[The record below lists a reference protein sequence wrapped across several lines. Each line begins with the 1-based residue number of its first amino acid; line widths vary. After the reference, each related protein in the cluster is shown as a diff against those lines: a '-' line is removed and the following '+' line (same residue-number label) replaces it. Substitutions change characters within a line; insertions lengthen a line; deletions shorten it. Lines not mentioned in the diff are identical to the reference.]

1 MNPKRHAARGC
12 LAACLAIGCGS
23 DSTQALAP
31 PGGGLPGP
39 APTLGP
45 VYAMM
50 TQVYGEDDRS
60 VYVTLSDTLD
70 LTEVSLDQAREFS
83 GVANFTPF
91 DGRLLISSGD
101 APLITEFE
109 VTPELGLQEG
119 RTISFTG
126 FPLQDN
132 ANLYYQFFV
141 DENTAYLP
149 FDGFRRILWN
159 PTTFELSGVMEN
171 SNVPREQDGL
181 MLEAGGNRNSVQ
193 YAGSVLQ
200 AFFYHDE
207 NWDQHAPNSPIAIY
221 DRVSH
226 EETGLIDAPC
236 PGLGLATQ
244 DEAGNTY
251 FGSWGY
257 LPTAA
262 LYGYGP
268 APCIVRVT
276 PELTLDPAF
285 TTDLRDWTDGRYAS
299 NFRYIGA
306 GMAMA
311 NVLHHEELGADFS
324 AAPDVAVS
332 DLIAGSGSYW
342 RLWLFDVEQRSGRPV
357 EGIDL
362 AIGAGA
368 QFAVLDGRTFV
379 FLPYADYSRSRVYEI
394 DAEGLA
400 TERLDVLGDV
410 FKWVRVR

>member
-1 MNPKRHAARGC
+1 MNAKRRAACVC
-12 LAACLAIGCGS
+12 LAAGVAIGCGS
-23 DSTQALAP
+23 DSTETPTTQS
-31 PGGGLPGP
+31 GDLPGETP
-39 APTLGP
+39 ALGP

-60 VYVTLSDTLD
+60 VYVSLSDTLD
-70 LTEVSLDQAREFS
+70 VSEVSLDQAREFS

-91 DGRLLISSGD
+91 EGRLLISSGD

-119 RTISFTG
+119 RTISFDG
-126 FPLQDN
+126 FPLPDN
-132 ANLYYQFFV
+132 ANLYYQFFL

-149 FDGFRRILWN
+149 FDGYKRIVWD
-159 PTTFELSGVMEN
+159 PTAFELRGVMEN
-171 SNVPREQDGL
+171 SSIPPVQDGL
-181 MLEAGGNRNSVQ
+181 VLEAGGNRNSVQ

-200 AFFYHDE
+200 AFSYHDE
-207 NWDQHAPNSPIAIY
+207 NFDQYAPNSPIAVY
-221 DRVSH
+221 DRISH
-226 EETGLIDAPC
+226 EETAVIDAPC

-276 PELTLDPAF
+276 PELTLDQAF

-324 AAPDVAVS
+324 AAPDVAIS

-362 AIGAGA
+362 ALGAGA
-368 QFAVLDGRTFV
+368 QFAVIDGRTFV
-379 FLPYADYSRSRVYEI
+379 FLPYDDYSHTKVYEI
-394 DAEGLA
+394 DAEGTA